1 MLKKALVG
9 GGVAVL
15 LAGLFFGHDAL
26 SYVRTSVGWVKDSVK
41 DNVPVEFEIDRA
53 RKMVK
58 DLVPDIRKNMHLI
71 AREEVELERLGKQ
84 VVELEARL
92 VKDKAGILQLKTDLE
107 GAQDS
112 FQYASHRYTRDEVKT
127 DLGRRFERFKTN
139 EATLASLREIST
151 ARTRSLEGARQKL
164 ENMLAQK
171 RQLEVEVENVEA
183 RLKMVQ
189 AAQVGNDYHFDDT
202 RLGRVKELLNELRTK
217 IEVDERLVGSE
228 SEFGEIHLDVQVSDN
243 IVEQVTDYFAG
254 PQAEVATKPGE

>member
-1 MLKKALVG
+1 MLKKALIG
-9 GGVAVL
+9 GGVLAL
-15 LAGLFFGHDAL
+15 LTGFFFGRDAC

-41 DNVPVEFEIDRA
+41 DSVPVEFEIDRA

-92 VKDKAGILQLKTDLE
+92 TKDKAAILQLKGDLE
-107 GAQDS
+107 GSQDA
-112 FQYASHRYTRDEVKT
+112 FQYASHRYSREEVKT

-151 ARTRSLEGARQKL
+151 ARLRSLEGARQKL

-189 AAQVGNDYHFDDT
+189 AAQAGSDYHFDDT

-228 SEFGEIHLDVQVSDN
+228 TEFGEIHLDQPVSDN
-243 IVEQVTDYFAG
+243 IVEQVTDYFSG
-254 PQAEVATKPGE
+254 PRAEVATRPEE

>member
-1 MLKKALVG
+1 M
-9 GGVAVL
+9 L
-15 LAGLFFGHDAL
+15 LAGLFFGRDAF

-71 AREEVELERLGKQ
+71 AREEVELERIGKQ
-84 VVELEARL
+84 VAELETRL
-92 VKDKAGILQLKTDLE
+92 TKDRSGIMQLKTDLE
-107 GAQDS
+107 GGQDS
-112 FQYASHRYTRDEVKT
+112 FQYASQRYSREEVKT
-127 DLGRRFERFKTN
+127 DLARRFERFKTN

-151 ARTRSLEGARQKL
+151 ARMRSLEGARQKL
-164 ENMLAQK
+164 EHMLAQK

-189 AAQVGNDYHFDDT
+189 AAQAGSDYHFDDT
-202 RLGRVKELLNELRTK
+202 RLGRVKELLSELRTK

-228 SEFGEIHLDVQVSDN
+228 SEFGEIHLDQPVSDN
-243 IVEQVTDYFAG
+243 IVEQVTDYFSR
-254 PQAEVATKPGE
+254 PQAEIATKPEE